1 MDEKVIIKF
10 YMVNRNTAVD
20 LEIPTDISTIDL
32 LRALNNVYSL
42 GIDTSDIKQCY
53 IKMENP
59 IALMRGNKLLSN
71 YNIRNGSILFY
82 YG

>member
-10 YMVNRNTAVD
+10 FMVNRNTSVD

-32 LRALNNVYSL
+32 LKALNYVYSL